1 MAKSLLVV
9 DDSSTMRLMLQ
20 GAFEGEEVDITL
32 AEDGLDALN
41 KAKAGFVPDLVLTD
55 VNMPNMDGITLT
67 RELKALPEY
76 ADIPVIIVT
85 TESDQSK
92 KAEGKEAGA
101 MGWIVKPFDDA
112 KLKAVVLKFLN
123 R

>member
-1 MAKSLLVV
+1 MSKSLLVV

-20 GAFEGEEVDITL
+20 GAFEGEDLNITL

-41 KAKAGFVPDLVLTD
+41 KAKAGLVPDLVLTD

-67 RELKALPEY
+67 RELKQLPEY
-76 ADIPVIIVT
+76 KDVPIIIVT
-85 TESDQSK
+85 TESDPAK
-92 KAEGKEAGA
+92 KTEGKEAGA

-112 KLKAVVLKFLN
+112 KLKAVVLKFLS